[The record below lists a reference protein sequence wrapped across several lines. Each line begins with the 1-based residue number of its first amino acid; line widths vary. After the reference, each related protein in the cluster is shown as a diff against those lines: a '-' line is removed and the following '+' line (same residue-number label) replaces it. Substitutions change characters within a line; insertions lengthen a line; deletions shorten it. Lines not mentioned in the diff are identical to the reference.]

1 MVSEQIAD
9 LIGSH
14 LPFTLT
20 PEQREAALRLGAF
33 IADPRSERC
42 FALRG
47 YAGTGKT
54 SLIGALVKVLKEAEI
69 PVVLLAPTGRAAKVF
84 SLHAG
89 APAHTIHRI
98 IYRQETFRGQDTPFQ
113 LAFNKQKH
121 TVYIVDEAS
130 MIASGT
136 GTMGDSL
143 FGSGELLDDLI
154 RYVYE
159 GAGNRLLLVGDTAQL
174 PPVGEDESPALQR
187 DVLLGYGLLVSG
199 MQLTQVVRQEEQSA
213 VLENATALRTAI
225 AAVQAEAATLHAS
238 AAGIP
243 VALPP
248 VTFGGEVERMPGGEL
263 IEALYDAY
271 GEYGTQGTIVVT
283 RSNKQANIYNN
294 GIRARIF
301 DREEPLTRGDLVM
314 AVKNNYYWLK
324 PDPSLSPSGL
334 ATPPCHPSPAREGE
348 NTPAD
353 EEAICS
359 NVIPPSLT
367 GEGWRSTEGG
377 SGGERLESPGAQAGF
392 IANGDV
398 AEVTHFRNEHE
409 QYGFRFAD
417 ATLYFPD
424 YDEEVEC
431 RVMLSTLQSES
442 PSLTHEEQSRLY
454 EAVLADYV
462 HLPSKRE
469 RLKAVREDPYYNALQ
484 IKYAYAVTCHKAQGG
499 QWPRVFVDQGYIA
512 PEAQDI
518 SHLRWLYTA
527 FTRTTDKLFLINWKE
542 D

>member
-20 PEQREAALRLGAF
+20 PEQREATLRLGAF
-33 IADPRSERC
+33 IADPRNERC

-54 SLIGALVKVLKEAEI
+54 SLIGALVKVLKEVEI

-89 APAHTIHRI
+89 APAYTIHRI

-113 LAFNKQKH
+113 LAFNKQRH

-159 GAGNRLLLVGDTAQL
+159 GSGNRLLLVGDTAQL

-187 DVLLGYGLLVSG
+187 DVLLDYGLLVSG
-199 MQLTQVVRQEEQSA
+199 IQLTQVVRQEEQSA
-213 VLENATALRTAI
+213 VLENATALRSSIST
-225 AAVQAEAATLHAS
+225 S
-238 AAGIP
+238 P
-243 VALPP
+243 VVLPP
-248 VTFGGEVERMPGGEL
+248 ITFRDDVIRMPGDEL
-263 IEALYDAY
+263 IETLCDAY
-271 GEYGTQGTIVVT
+271 SDFGTQGTIVVT

-301 DREEPLTRGDLVM
+301 DREEALTRGDLVM
-314 AVKNNYYWLK
+314 AVKNNYYWMK
-324 PDPSLSPSGL
+324 PDPGLSPSGQ
-334 ATPPCHPSPAREGE
+334 APSTSPKGENPCHPSPVREGE
-348 NTPAD
+348 DTF
-353 EEAICS
+353 
-359 NVIPPSLT
+359 
-367 GEGWRSTEGG
+367 
-377 SGGERLESPGAQAGF
+377 ERLSPTSFAEVSTPLPVGRGTGVGLF

-431 RVMLSTLQSES
+431 RVILDTLQSES

-454 EAVLADYV
+454 EAVLADYA
-462 HLPSKRE
+462 HLPSKKE

-518 SHLRWLYTA
+518 SYLRWLYTA
-527 FTRTTDKLFLINWKE
+527 FTRTTDKLFLINWNTP
-542 D
+542 